1 MLNNYFLRIVALIS
15 MAVIFGCG
23 STAFQQTT
31 TLDKNWGRSFESAK
45 YNQIIDHK
53 AAKNRKPVTGLDGVA
68 GENIM
73 DTYRER
79 FATDTPA
86 PEYNINL
93 SGIGG
98 GR

>member
-1 MLNNYFLRIVALIS
+1 MSTNYFLRIVALIS

-68 GENIM
+68 GENNM
-73 DTYRER
+73 GTYRKS
-79 FATDTPA
+79 FAADTPS

-93 SGIGG
+93 NGIGG

>member
-1 MLNNYFLRIVALIS
+1 MSNNYFFRIAGLIS
-15 MAVIFGCG
+15 MTVLFGCG

-45 YNQIIDHK
+45 YNQVLDHK

-68 GENIM
+68 GEINM
-73 DTYRER
+73 GTYRQS
-79 FATDTPA
+79 FAADTPP
-86 PEYNINL
+86 PEYKISLN
-93 SGIGG
+93 GIGG